1 ERGDGVRKK
10 RGPAPRLGLEER
22 VVEDLR
28 VRGRDTDVVRHH
40 GAMVWRARAR
50 HVTRGRGPA
59 TGDRNAR
66 AIDPCVDDGD
76 VDAAAGQLGPV
87 QRGDAESPG
96 HVLRGTNG

>member
-1 ERGDGVRKK
+1 
-10 RGPAPRLGLEER
+10 
-22 VVEDLR
+22 
-28 VRGRDTDVVRHH
+28 
-40 GAMVWRARAR
+40 MVWRARAR
-50 HVTRGRGPA
+50 HVTRGRRPA

-96 HVLRGTNG
+96 HVLRGTNGGVAAVGGGEREYGGVGEDPDNVGGPERPPALDGVRVG